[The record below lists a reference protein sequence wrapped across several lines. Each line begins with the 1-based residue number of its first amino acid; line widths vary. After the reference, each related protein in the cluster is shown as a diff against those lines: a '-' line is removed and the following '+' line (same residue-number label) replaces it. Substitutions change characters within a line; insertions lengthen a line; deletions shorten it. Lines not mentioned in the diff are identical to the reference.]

1 MIRFIFF
8 LFIYASSIL
17 AATGT
22 NSYLNG
28 LPEKGQIV
36 PSTHEV
42 SSSPWQIQTQNGWE
56 LAAFPVW
63 TDSAT
68 GLRLGNRFKLSVK
81 ADSLPVWLYLSGISG
96 TVRIYLNKT
105 MVGFHTNDTGPFILR
120 LPLESLSQN
129 NELLLHIEP
138 PSGDTNGF
146 PVYATQFAEER
157 QIGIRISPKIL
168 QETNQEIKNFKLSI
182 DKLAQKASIQ
192 YAYDIFLPE
201 SKVKYRID
209 ETIRSAGYQRNR
221 YVKGGLSHIKG
232 KLSIPLSQLWNP
244 EKPYLIQ
251 TEITITDRN
260 TVLGR
265 YQYQTGLR
273 TIAYK
278 NKVLLING
286 HEIPIRGINYH
297 LDLKRYQAGYESD
310 IHTDFLNIKNLGF
323 NSIRL
328 LHHLPDEFMLDQADS
343 LGLLLFAELP
353 IQRLPLP
360 FFYSDDFLEN
370 AKTAIKNL
378 KNLSTQ
384 HPSLT
389 AIGLGQEISLKDA
402 ATQKFMFILKGEVN
416 SKLNLLSYISPFP
429 CQGLPPENTA
439 DFYLLSSY
447 YPLHK
452 LNPLSVIQHADY
464 AYAGRIGS
472 IWNEQVYLW
481 DKDPASVKH
490 QKFLRREFDALFN
503 IFKLKGGFLESY
515 MDWHMQLP
523 SSSDLKF
530 TKDAYINTSGL
541 YSLNRTPKY
550 WIQDFR
556 ELWKG
561 NDSTLLP
568 MPDKTKQNNLFSLT
582 VIFGSLLFFAI
593 YRKQPRMKE
602 NIRKAMRH
610 PYGFFVDM
618 RERRIIPLFNSFMVG
633 GYAALLLGSIF
644 GALLYFYHSSYK
656 VMEAAAILL
665 RPLGLYR
672 FFVYTSSN
680 PLFSLLFSFSVLLL
694 FPIIVSFF
702 IKFIALLSGERLR
715 YRQGLAIGLWSGVP
729 LFFLLPVSLVIYQIL
744 LWGGYEKI
752 LFVLLALFLIWAHA
766 RILNG
771 IRVLFITRMTKVIIA
786 MLLSY
791 IIPLVIFWAVF
802 TPMPLWP
809 DYLKLVTQAK
819 CLF

>member
-1 MIRFIFF
+1 MKRRILF
-8 LFIYASSIL
+8 LLAFAGTIL
-17 AATGT
+17 AASGTESHWDALSETGHLL
-22 NSYLNG
+22 SSA
-28 LPEKGQIV
+28 Q
-36 PSTHEV
+36 EV
-42 SSSPWQIQTQNGWE
+42 EASPWQTQAQNGWR
-56 LAAFPVW
+56 LAPFPVLS
-63 TDSAT
+63 DSGS
-68 GLRLGNRFKLSVK
+68 GLRLGSRFKLSIK

-96 TVRIYLNKT
+96 TVKVYLNKT
-105 MVGFHTNDTGPFILR
+105 MVGFHTNDTGPYLLR
-120 LPLESLSQN
+120 LPSERLAQN
-129 NELLLHIEP
+129 NELQLLIEP
-138 PSGDTNGF
+138 PSGDMTGF
-146 PVYATQFAEER
+146 PVYSNQFTEQR
-157 QIGIRISPKIL
+157 QTGIRIRPKIL
-168 QETNQEIKNFKLSI
+168 QAANQPVNGFRISV

-192 YAYDIFLPE
+192 YSYDIRLPE

-209 ETIRSAGYQRNR
+209 EAIRSAGYLRTR
-221 YVKGGLSHIKG
+221 FIKGGLSHITG
-232 KLSIPLSQLWNP
+232 KLSIPLSQLWHP
-244 EKPYLIQ
+244 DRPYLIK
-251 TEITITDRN
+251 TEITVTHRN
-260 TVLGR
+260 TVLSR
-265 YQYQTGLR
+265 HSYQSGLR
-273 TIAYK
+273 NIAYK
-278 NKVLLING
+278 NKRLFINSR
-286 HEIPIRGINYH
+286 EVPIRGINYH
-297 LDLKRYQAGYESD
+297 LDLKRYPDGYESGIRAD
-310 IHTDFLNIKNLGF
+310 FHTIKQLGF

-328 LHHLPDEFMLDQADS
+328 LHYLPDEIMLQQADS
-343 LGLLLFAELP
+343 LGLLLFGELP

-378 KNLSTQ
+378 KRLSAM

-389 AIGLGQEISLKDA
+389 ALGLGQEISLEDA

-416 SKLNLLSYISPFP
+416 TKLHLLSYISPFP
-429 CQGLPPENTA
+429 CQVLPPENTA

-452 LNPLSVIQHADY
+452 LNPSQVVQRSGF
-464 AYAGRIGS
+464 AYAGRLAS
-472 IWNEQVYLW
+472 TWNEPVYLW
-481 DKDPASVKH
+481 DKDPASVQH

-515 MDWHMQLP
+515 MDWHMQLAVHSGP
-523 SSSDLKF
+523 GI
-530 TKDAYINTSGL
+530 TKNASLNTSGL
-541 YSLNRTPKY
+541 YSLNRAPKY
-550 WIQDFR
+550 WIPDFR
-556 ELWKG
+556 ALWKG
-561 NDSTLLP
+561 SESTLLSV
-568 MPDKTKQNNLFSLT
+568 PDKTKPTNLFSLT

-602 NIRKAMRH
+602 NIRKAVRH

-644 GALLYFYHSSYK
+644 GALLYFYHTSYK
-656 VMEAAAILL
+656 VMEAAAVLL
-665 RPLGLYR
+665 QPLGLYK
-672 FFVYTSSN
+672 FFVYVSSS
-680 PLFSLLFSFSVLLL
+680 PVYSLLFCFSVLII

-702 IKFIALLSGERLR
+702 IKLIALISGERLR

-729 LFFLLPVSLVIYQIL
+729 LFFLLPVSLGIYQIL
-744 LWGGYEKI
+744 LWGGYEQA
-752 LFVLLALFLIWAHA
+752 LFILLALFIIWAHA

-809 DYLKLVTQAK
+809 DYLKLVMQAR